1 MPGAEILSLILVAFG
16 VLSDRG
22 EWLCRCNGSG
32 IVKTAGK
39 K

>member
-16 VLSDRG
+16 VLSRG

-32 IVKTAGK
+32 IVKTAGEK
-39 K
+39 